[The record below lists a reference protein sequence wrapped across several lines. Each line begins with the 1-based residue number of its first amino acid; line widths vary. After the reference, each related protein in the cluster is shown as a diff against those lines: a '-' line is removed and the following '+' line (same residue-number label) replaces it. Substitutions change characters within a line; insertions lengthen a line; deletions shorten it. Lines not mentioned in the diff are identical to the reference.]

1 MLSTVRRGGL
11 HIAVRVVYP
20 VSMSEQQ
27 HGEKATQSS
36 RPRIRPADAV
46 DGRPV
51 SVSGKFR
58 VLQFADIQD
67 GPKVSSDT
75 IRLIEA
81 SLDATRPD
89 VVIFTGNQVA
99 GYDTAYADTF
109 RKRRWSGGFAAV
121 KSADRRAAERRAA
134 DLERQ
139 P

>member
-51 SVSGKFR
+51 SVSARLGRLQFHESGKFR

-109 RKRRWSGGFAAV
+109 RKRRWSG
-121 KSADRRAAERRAA
+121 
-134 DLERQ
+134 
-139 P
+139 